1 MTTLSWVNGLSDRH
15 ETLLPV
21 PRNLATLDGRKNI
34 AKRDG
39 ADIPTLNVNPSVL
52 SATPTLAVVLVLPR
66 VGCDVSSTCFVIKK
80 KKERKRDKKG
90 ALIDISMLRYRIC
103 VKKFVFLAS
112 VKPEGF
118 PFLLGQA
125 SPSLSPPPTFNCVI
139 LVFSCLLH
147 LT

>member
-52 SATPTLAVVLVLPR
+52 SVTPTLAVVLVLPR
-66 VGCDVSSTCFVIKK
+66 VGCDVCSTCFEIK
-80 KKERKRDKKG
+80 KKG
-90 ALIDISMLRYRIC
+90 ALIDKPMLRYRVC
-103 VKKFVFLAS
+103 VKKLVFSAS
-112 VKPEGF
+112 VEPECF

-125 SPSLSPPPTFNCVI
+125 SPPPHLELCY
-139 LVFSCLLH
+139 FSIFLPS
-147 LT
+147 TPDVR